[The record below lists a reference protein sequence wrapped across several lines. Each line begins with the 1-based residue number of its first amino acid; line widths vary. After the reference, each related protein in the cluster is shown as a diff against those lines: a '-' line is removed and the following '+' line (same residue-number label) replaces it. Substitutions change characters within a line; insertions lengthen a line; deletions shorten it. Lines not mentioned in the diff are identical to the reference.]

1 MTGIFFIAELWYGSP
16 LRLKPCQ
23 MFSLSHFPL
32 FNLPNICIR
41 RVNSNSSVS
50 VTVSIL
56 RHLLHAQTPQLPNL
70 SASLPRRGGFHCSP
84 GPGSGKRSKRLPLS
98 FIYFPQF
105 SLN

>member
-1 MTGIFFIAELWYGSP
+1 MIGIFFIAEPWYGSP
-16 LRLKPCQ
+16 LLLKPCQ
-23 MFSLSHFPL
+23 MFSLSHFPS

-41 RVNSNSSVS
+41 HVNSNSSMS
-50 VTVSIL
+50 FTVSIL

-70 SASLPRRGGFHCSP
+70 SASLPRRGGFYCSP
-84 GPGSGKRSKRLPLS
+84 DIRSGKRSKRLLLS

>member
-1 MTGIFFIAELWYGSP
+1 MTGILFIAEPWYGSL

-23 MFSLSHFPL
+23 MFLLSHFPL

-41 RVNSNSSVS
+41 RVNSNSSVPF
-50 VTVSIL
+50 TVSIL
-56 RHLLHAQTPQLPNL
+56 RHLLNAQTPQLPNL
-70 SASLPRRGGFHCSP
+70 SASLPRRGGFYCSP
-84 GPGSGKRSKRLPLS
+84 GLGSGKRSKRLLLS